1 MKELKFRV
9 WDNIKRK
16 MSKLQGM
23 TFDTQSFTTSAL
35 KLPGLSWRPIEEF
48 ELLQW
53 VCLSDVNGINVY
65 EGDYIK
71 ISSIIYKVV
80 WNETLLSFQLQ
91 ELEGSL
97 NRSIIDVSLGD
108 IVGNKFEGNKFEG
121 NKFVGNKFENK
132 DF

>member
-9 WDNIKRK
+9 WDTIKCK
-16 MSKLQGM
+16 MNKLQGM
-23 TFDTQSFTTSAL
+23 AFDTQSYIPSAL

-53 VCLSDVNGINVY
+53 VCLSDNSGVNVY

-80 WNETLLSFQLQ
+80 WNETLLSFELQ
-91 ELEGSL
+91 ELKGSL

-108 IVGNKFEGNKFEG
+108 IVGNKFENYNKYHIELD
-121 NKFVGNKFENK
+121 KTTI
-132 DF
+132 